1 MTERTKCLR
10 GETVSGHNKRA
21 RCPLPPDWTVANEPC
36 SLPERKAKSLAMML
50 ERMPVFIG
58 EEELIVG
65 TRTLFTPSKGN
76 EDGHDTCD
84 YSLYCGVPY
93 VNEEDVRL
101 FGADQSWL
109 NKKHYTPDL
118 SVLLEKGVDGIL
130 ADVAQRERDLALTQP
145 QREFLSS
152 VRIAYLGLKTL
163 LNRYADRAQEL
174 SAAVRDERRS
184 AELAEIAGV
193 CRRISGE
200 PPRTFREAVQLLWI
214 GHLVTIIESHEFIN
228 YGRLDVI
235 LEPFLKD
242 TPHDEALELL
252 ECLLL
257 KMYDQVDIKQ
267 SYLSRYAAQ
276 LVVTLGG
283 VLPDG
288 SDAVN
293 PVTMLF
299 LEAIDGVRLPE
310 PEFNL
315 RIHSK
320 NPPEFLEKASQLTVT
335 GCNFV
340 SYYNDDLF
348 LDSMVRAGIPEEIAN
363 GYGFDLCQDI
373 NFPGRS
379 DLFMSAHILMA
390 NELMNLLLEKSDF
403 ATFEELYG
411 AYKEQLAGVIERAVT
426 EFNRRE
432 AALIEYRD
440 GDREE
445 YFRRVRAGE
454 VPPDCMGRSPMCP
467 LPYLSGMF
475 HGAIETA
482 ADMTQESYP
491 VKDKGLILGT
501 ATECVNSLAAIRKIV
516 YDEGYCT
523 LAEVVE
529 ACRRDWSGE
538 DDEKLRCLLWNAPKW
553 GNDDPYA
560 DEIAKDILEFGLR
573 QTLRWHTASGG
584 RHLAGIHQPH
594 PVTTGEELMATPE
607 GRHAWTPVAVTL
619 TPESGTM
626 RSGPTAALCS
636 GAKIDHTLVQWN
648 YCVMVNYFA
657 SVFHGNDGAAVFRR
671 LLNGYFGMG
680 GMQHQPNVLD
690 VAELRAAQLNPDQ
703 YKDLI
708 VRLWGV
714 SAHFVDLPRELQ
726 DEMIARFECA

>member
-1 MTERTKCLR
+1 MTERTRFLR
-10 GETVSGHNKRA
+10 SETLSGRNKRA
-21 RCPLPPDWTVANEPC
+21 RRPLPPDWTVAGEPC

-65 TRTLFTPSKGN
+65 TRTLFKPAQGN

-93 VNEEDVRL
+93 VCDADIRQ
-101 FGADQSWL
+101 FGTDQSWM
-109 NKKHYTPDL
+109 NKTHYTPDL
-118 SVLLEKGVDGIL
+118 SILLKKGVDGIL
-130 ADVAQRERDLALTQP
+130 ADVVRREEDPSLTKA

-152 VRIAYLGLKTL
+152 VKIAYGGVKTL
-163 LNRYADRAQEL
+163 LLRYADRAREL
-174 SAAVRDERRS
+174 ADAGCGERRRK
-184 AELAEIAGV
+184 ELRDIAAV
-193 CRRISGE
+193 CRRISGRLPE
-200 PPRTFREAVQLLWI
+200 TFREAVQLLWI

-235 LEPFLKD
+235 LGPFLKD
-242 TPHDEALELL
+242 TPRNEALELL

-257 KMYDQVDIKQ
+257 KMYDQADIKQ

-293 PVTMLF
+293 AVTMLF
-299 LEAIDGVRLPE
+299 LDAIDGVRLPE

-315 RIHSK
+315 RINSR
-320 NPPEFLEKASQLTVT
+320 NPPEFLERASRLTVT

-348 LDSMVRAGIPEEIAN
+348 LDSMVRAGIPAEIAN
-363 GYGFDLCQDI
+363 DYGFDLCQDI

-379 DLFMSAHILMA
+379 DLFMSGHILMA
-390 NELMNLLLEKSDF
+390 NELMKMLSAKDDF
-403 ATFEELYG
+403 ATFDDLCR
-411 AYKEQLAGVIERAVT
+411 AYKEHLAAAIEKAAAR
-426 EFNRRE
+426 FNRQE
-432 AALIEYRD
+432 EALIQYRD

-454 VPPDCMGRSPMCP
+454 IRPDCMGRSPMCP
-467 LPYLSGMF
+467 LPYLSGLF
-475 HGAIETA
+475 HGAVDTA
-482 ADMTQESYP
+482 ADMTLESYP
-491 VKDKGLILGT
+491 VKDKGMILGT
-501 ATECVNSLAAIRKIV
+501 ATECVNALAAIRKVV
-516 YDEGYCT
+516 YEEKRYT
-523 LAEVVE
+523 LPEVVA
-529 ACRRDWSGE
+529 ACRRDWNGAG
-538 DDEKLRCLLWNAPKW
+538 DEEMRVLLWNAPKW
-553 GNDDPYA
+553 GNDDPYV
-560 DEIAKDILEFGLR
+560 DEIAKDVLEFGLQR
-573 QTLRWHTASGG
+573 ILRCRTASGG

-594 PVTTGEELMATPE
+594 PVTTGEKLMATPE
-607 GRHAWTPVAVTL
+607 GRRAWAPVAVTL

-657 SVFHGNDGAAVFRR
+657 SVFHGNDGAGVFRA
-671 LLNGYFGMG
+671 LLKGYFDMG

-690 VAELRAAQLNPDQ
+690 VAELRAAQMNPER

-726 DEMIARFECA
+726 DEMIARFE

>member
-1 MTERTKCLR
+1 MTERTRYLR
-10 GETVSGHNKRA
+10 HETVSGRNKRA
-21 RCPLPPDWTVANEPC
+21 RRPLPPDWTVANEPC
-36 SLPERKAKSLAMML
+36 SLPERKAKSLAMLL
-50 ERMPVFIG
+50 ERMPIFIG

-65 TRTLFTPSKGN
+65 TRTLFKPAKGN

-93 VNEEDVRL
+93 INDEDIRQ
-101 FGADQSWL
+101 FGKDQSWL
-109 NKKHYTPDL
+109 NKTHYTPDL
-118 SVLLEKGVDGIL
+118 SILLKKGVDGIL
-130 ADVAQRERDLALTQP
+130 GDVALREKDPSLTQA
-145 QREFLSS
+145 QREFLAS
-152 VRIAYLGLKTL
+152 VKIAYCGLKTL
-163 LNRYADRAQEL
+163 ILRYADRAQEL
-174 SAAVRDERRS
+174 AVTVHDERRS
-184 AELAEIAGV
+184 KELREIETV
-193 CRRISGE
+193 CRRISGA
-200 PPRTFREAVQLLWI
+200 PPETFREAVQLLWI

-235 LEPFLKD
+235 LGPFLKG
-242 TPHDEALELL
+242 TPQDEALELL

-283 VLPDG
+283 ILPDG
-288 SDAVN
+288 SNAVN
-293 PVTMLF
+293 DVTMLF
-299 LEAIDGVRLPE
+299 LQAIDGVRLPE

-315 RIHSK
+315 RVHSK
-320 NPPEFLEKASQLTVT
+320 NPPEFLERASQLTVT

-348 LDSMVRAGIPEEIAN
+348 IDSMVRAGIPEEIAN
-363 GYGFDLCQDI
+363 DYGFDLCQDI

-379 DLFMSAHILMA
+379 DLFTSADILMA
-390 NELMNLLLEKSDF
+390 NELMKMLLEKSDF
-403 ATFEELYG
+403 ATFEELCQS
-411 AYKEQLAGVIERAVT
+411 YKERLAGGIEDAVAK
-426 EFNRRE
+426 FNRQE
-432 AALIEYRD
+432 KALIQYRD
-440 GDREE
+440 GERAE
-445 YFRRVRAGE
+445 YFRQLRAGE
-454 VPPDCMGRSPMCP
+454 ISPDCMGRSPMCP
-467 LPYLSGMF
+467 LPYLSGLF

-482 ADMTQESYP
+482 ADMTLESYP

-516 YDEGYCT
+516 YDEKRYSLT
-523 LAEVVE
+523 QVVE
-529 ACRRDWSGE
+529 ACKRDWKGE
-538 DDEKLRCLLWNAPKW
+538 GDEEMRTLLWNAPKW
-553 GNDDPYA
+553 GNDEPYV
-560 DEIAKDILEFGLR
+560 DEIAKDVLEFGLR

-594 PVTTGEELMATPE
+594 PVTTGEDLMATPE

-626 RSGPTAALCS
+626 RNGPTAALCS

-657 SVFHGNDGAAVFRR
+657 SVFHGNDGACVFRK
-671 LLNGYFGMG
+671 LLKGYFDMG

-690 VAELRAAQLNPDQ
+690 VAELRAAQLNPEQ

-726 DEMIARFECA
+726 DEMIARFE